1 MDEKK
6 KMIVLLSIVAVIILF
21 IIVGSIFEGNKSNKY
36 LSDFYSSLNGSEN
49 KLVMIG
55 RDNCS
60 WCQLFKP
67 TLDFMSEKY
76 GFDYVYVN
84 TNELTNSV
92 FNKMLKDINVDSS
105 SFGTPLTVVVRDG
118 SVVDSLNGYTD
129 EVDLLEFLKKY
140 DFVSSDAKLTLKYVD
155 YSGYKKILKSDKTNV
170 VVIGQTSC
178 TYCIKAKPILNSVAD
193 EYGIT
198 INYLNITN
206 LTEEEST
213 KFNDSLSYLKD
224 NEWGTPLTL
233 IIKNGE
239 VVDSANGLLDND
251 GYVELFKNNGIIKQ
265 VIL

>member
-6 KMIVLLSIVAVIILF
+6 KMIVLCGVALGIVLF
-21 IIVGSIFEGNKSNKY
+21 IIIGSLFESSKSSKY
-36 LSDFYSSLNGSEN
+36 LNDFYSALNESEN

-76 GFDYVYVN
+76 DFSYVYVN
-84 TNELTNSV
+84 TNELTNST

-129 EVDLLEFLKKY
+129 EVDLLDFLKKY
-140 DFVSSDAKLTLKYVD
+140 NFVSDDAKLVMNYLD
-155 YSGYKKILKSDKTNV
+155 YNGYKKILKSDKTNIV
-170 VVIGQTSC
+170 VVGQTSC
-178 TYCIKAKPILNSVAD
+178 TYCIKAKPILNEVAS
-193 EYGIT
+193 EYGVT
-198 INYLNITN
+198 INYLNVTN
-206 LTEEEST
+206 LSDEESN
-213 KFNDSLSYLKD
+213 KFNDSLDYLKD

-233 IIKNGE
+233 IIKNGK
-239 VVDSANGLLDND
+239 VIDSANGLLDKD
-251 GYVELFKNNGIIKQ
+251 GYIDLFKNNGILK
-265 VIL
+265 